1 MRSSW
6 MRKSGQDSHLLLLS
20 EQPSAHS
27 QDTCNETYGIPLAC
41 LQMSAEQRHAQAL
54 QAQLHKEQA
63 ARRQLEKQAAVLQVE
78 NNGLPFPFK
87 KSTLLTRTEVYI
99 SVLEWVLSLSQ
110 KHISHHR
117 AERGSN
123 QGSRGD
129 IAGHALA
136 RGPPP
141 LS

>member
-78 NNGLPFPFK
+78 VASDECVCSLMALGLTC
-87 KSTLLTRTEVYI
+87 SCRCRV
-99 SVLEWVLSLSQ
+99 
-110 KHISHHR
+110 
-117 AERGSN
+117 
-123 QGSRGD
+123 
-129 IAGHALA
+129 
-136 RGPPP
+136 
-141 LS
+141 